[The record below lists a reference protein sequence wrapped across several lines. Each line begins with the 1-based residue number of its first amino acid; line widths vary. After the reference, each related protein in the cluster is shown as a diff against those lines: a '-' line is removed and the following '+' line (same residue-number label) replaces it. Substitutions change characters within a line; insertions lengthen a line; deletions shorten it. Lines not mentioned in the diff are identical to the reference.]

1 VPPEADRGEVV
12 PALAGV
18 FAKALAGGVDSLAF
32 GALLG
37 DLGQAMY
44 RFQFRVPPY
53 FTLLVRS
60 LSVLEGIALAA
71 DPRYKVLG
79 AAYPWVARRL
89 LTDRSPEL
97 RATLL
102 SLLYRTPGKLDFGRL
117 ESLLTQA
124 TRRGGGTAASR
135 AREGAAAAAVGGSAA
150 GDALALLLSPDG
162 EFVRGVLV
170 EELAKGADA
179 ATRLFLDSAVG
190 EARAALAAAE
200 LGPPAGGTVLLR
212 SLHDALAA
220 VPPLADAA
228 DAEQVAGLRRLAA
241 ALQAA
246 TAEARAQAAAAPS
259 GSARGAAAAAGAAAG
274 APPDAQRALEE
285 LAALAEWAAREAAAL
300 APAERAEALRLPLE
314 VAQAVASRAAARA
327 IRFATSGSPTAPPP
341 PGRAAPFSAGDAAA
355 DDDDAVLRGSRC
367 AAGPPSPA

>member
-37 DLGQAMY
+37 DLGRAMY

-135 AREGAAAAAVGGSAA
+135 AREGAAAAAAGGSAA
-150 GDALALLLSPDG
+150 GGALALLLSPDG

-179 ATRLFLDSAVG
+179 AARLFLDSAVG
-190 EARAALAAAE
+190 EARAALAAAGS
-200 LGPPAGGTVLLR
+200 GPPAGGTVLLR

-220 VPPLADAA
+220 VPPLADAS

-246 TAEARAQAAAAPS
+246 TAAARAQAAAAP
-259 GSARGAAAAAGAAAG
+259 AGAAD
-274 APPDAQRALEE
+274 DAQRALEE
-285 LAALAEWAAREAAAL
+285 LAALCDWAAREAAAL
-300 APAERAEALRLPLE
+300 EPAERAEALHLPLE

-341 PGRAAPFSAGDAAA
+341 PGRAAATPFSAGDAT
-355 DDDDAVLRGSRC
+355 DDDAVSRGSRR
-367 AAGPPSPA
+367 AAGPPSQA